1 MSGVDWRR
9 KSEGVIVGKERSRRE
24 NVEEI
29 RGARAQERSDRA
41 AGNVDDDISPK
52 GTVRQERKFVQLM
65 EHHKSEG
72 ETEFLTRAGK
82 L

>member
-1 MSGVDWRR
+1 MSRVDWRR

-52 GTVRQERKFVQLM
+52 GTV
-65 EHHKSEG
+65 
-72 ETEFLTRAGK
+72 TARAQVRSIDGAPQK
-82 L
+82 